1 MSIEF
6 LLTTLV
12 VVATPGTGVVYT
24 LAAGLSRGARASII
38 AAVGCTLGIVPHM
51 VAAITGLAAVLH
63 TSAVAFQTL
72 KYLGVAY
79 LLYMAWSMLREK
91 GALDSR
97 RDRARAAV
105 GATGDHVRRPDQH
118 PQPEADDLLL
128 RVPAA
133 VRAVE
138 CVRTVCCRCSS

>member
-6 LLTTLV
+6 L
-12 VVATPGTGVVYT
+12 ADDPGASWQRRGPESVYT

-51 VAAITGLAAVLH
+51 LAAITGLAAVLH

-79 LLYMAWSMLREK
+79 LLFMAWSMLREK
-91 GALDSR
+91 GALTVDES
-97 RDRARAAV
+97 DRA
-105 GATGDHVRRPDQH
+105 
-118 PQPEADDLLL
+118 PQSCEG
-128 RVPAA
+128 
-133 VRAVE
+133 
-138 CVRTVCCRCSS
+138 